1 MATEKNRKTR
11 NDISKKRPRADSQ
24 RNRKAVALAVAK
36 NPNATM
42 SEIAKNTGLS
52 KSTVQTKLNELG
64 NIKDEA
70 ILGIC
75 DKDLEIVNLAQGI
88 ILDKLK
94 DKKTISKMKASEVS
108 QVAEA
113 SAKRYS
119 LFRGSATDTSGGL
132 NNPMETM
139 SDADL
144 LLLIK
149 KGSSN
154 ETT

>member
-1 MATEKNRKTR
+1 MATKRTR
-11 NDISKKRPRADSQ
+11 TQQKRPRADSQ
-24 RNRKAVALAVAK
+24 KNKKAVALAVAK
-36 NPNATM
+36 NPTASTR
-42 SEIAKNTGLS
+42 ELAKIAGVS
-52 KSTVQTKLNELG
+52 KGTVSNKLGELG
-64 NIKDEA
+64 QIKDEA
-70 ILGIC
+70 ILGVC
-75 DKDLEIVNLAQGI
+75 EKDMEIVIKAQKE
-88 ILDKLK
+88 ILRRLDNENEVKRM
-94 DKKTISKMKASEVS
+94 KTTEISS
-108 QVAEA
+108 VAEA

-119 LFRGSATDTSGGL
+119 LFRGSATDASGGL

>member
-1 MATEKNRKTR
+1 MATKRTR
-11 NDISKKRPRADSQ
+11 TQKKRPRADSQ
-24 RNRKAVALAVAK
+24 RNKKAVALAVAK
-36 NPNATM
+36 NPTASTRELAKIAGVSNGTVSNKL
-42 SEIAKNTGLS
+42 SELKQ
-52 KSTVQTKLNELG
+52 V
-64 NIKDEA
+64 KDEA

-75 DKDLEIVNLAQGI
+75 DKDLEIVKLAQWI
-88 ILDKLK
+88 ILDKLQ
-94 DKKTISKMKASEVS
+94 DKRTIADMKASEVS

-119 LFRGSATDTSGGL
+119 LFKWSATDASWWL

>member
-1 MATEKNRKTR
+1 MATKRTR
-11 NDISKKRPRADSQ
+11 TQKKRPRADSQ
-24 RNRKAVALAVAK
+24 RNKKAVALAVAK

-64 NIKDEA
+64 NIKDES
-70 ILGIC
+70 ILNIC
-75 DKDLEIVNLAQGI
+75 DQDLKIVKLAQWI
-88 ILDKLK
+88 ILDKLQ
-94 DKKTISKMKASEVS
+94 DKQTIAKMKASEVS

-119 LFRGSATDTSGGL
+119 LFKWSATDASWWL

-154 ETT
+154 KTT

>member
-1 MATEKNRKTR
+1 MATKRTR
-11 NDISKKRPRADSQ
+11 TQKKRPRADSQ
-24 RNRKAVALAVAK
+24 KNKKAVALAVAK
-36 NPNATM
+36 NPTASTRELAKIAGVSNGTVSNKL
-42 SEIAKNTGLS
+42 SELKQ
-52 KSTVQTKLNELG
+52 V
-64 NIKDEA
+64 KDEA
-70 ILGIC
+70 ILWVC
-75 DKDLEIVNLAQGI
+75 KKDMEIVVKAQNE
-88 ILDKLK
+88 ILRRLGDKNEVK
-94 DKKTISKMKASEVS
+94 RMKTTEISS
-108 QVAEA
+108 VAEA

-119 LFRGSATDTSGGL
+119 LFKWSATDASWWL

>member
-1 MATEKNRKTR
+1 MATKRTR
-11 NDISKKRPRADSQ
+11 TQKKRPRADSQ
-24 RNRKAVALAVAK
+24 RNKKAVALAVAK

-64 NIKDEA
+64 NIKDES
-70 ILGIC
+70 ILNIC
-75 DKDLEIVNLAQGI
+75 DQDLKIVKLAQWI
-88 ILDKLK
+88 ILDKLQ
-94 DKKTISKMKASEVS
+94 DKQTIAKMRASEVS

-119 LFRGSATDTSGGL
+119 LFKWSATDASWWL

>member
-1 MATEKNRKTR
+1 MATKRTR
-11 NDISKKRPRADSQ
+11 TQKKRPRADSQ
-24 RNRKAVALAVAK
+24 KNKKAVVLAVAK
-36 NPNATM
+36 NPTASTR
-42 SEIAKNTGLS
+42 ELAKIAGVS
-52 KSTVQTKLNELG
+52 KWTVSNKLGELG
-64 NIKDEA
+64 QVKDEA
-70 ILGIC
+70 ILWIC
-75 DKDLEIVNLAQGI
+75 DQDLKIVKLAQWI
-88 ILDKLK
+88 ILNKLQ
-94 DKKTISKMKASEVS
+94 DEQTVAKMKASEIS
-108 QVAEA
+108 SVAEA

-119 LFRGSATDTSGGL
+119 LFRWSATDASWWL

>member
-1 MATEKNRKTR
+1 MATKITR
-11 NDISKKRPRADSQ
+11 TQKKRPRADSQ
-24 RNRKAVALAVAK
+24 RNKKAVALAVAN

-64 NIKDEA
+64 SIKDQS
-70 ILGIC
+70 ILNIC
-75 DKDLEIVNLAQGI
+75 DEDLKIVKLAQWI
-88 ILDKLK
+88 ILNKLQDKQ
-94 DKKTISKMKASEVS
+94 TVAKMKASEVS

-119 LFRGSATDTSGGL
+119 LFKWSATDASWWL

-149 KGSSN
+149 KWSSN
-154 ETT
+154 GTT

>member
-1 MATEKNRKTR
+1 MATKITWTQ
-11 NDISKKRPRADSQ
+11 KKRPRADSQ
-24 RNRKAVALAVAK
+24 RNKKAVALAVAK

-64 NIKDEA
+64 NIKDES
-70 ILGIC
+70 ILNIC
-75 DKDLEIVNLAQGI
+75 DQDLKIVKLAQWI
-88 ILDKLK
+88 ILDKLQ
-94 DKKTISKMKASEVS
+94 DKQTIAKMKASEVS

-119 LFRGSATDTSGGL
+119 LFKWSATDASWWL

-154 ETT
+154 ETS

>member
-1 MATEKNRKTR
+1 
-11 NDISKKRPRADSQ
+11 
-24 RNRKAVALAVAK
+24 
-36 NPNATM
+36 M

-64 NIKDEA
+64 NIKDES
-70 ILGIC
+70 ILNIC
-75 DKDLEIVNLAQGI
+75 DQDLKIVKLAQWI
-88 ILDKLK
+88 ILNKLQDKQ
-94 DKKTISKMKASEVS
+94 TVAKMKASEIS
-108 QVAEA
+108 SVAEA

-119 LFRGSATDTSGGL
+119 LFRWSATDTSWWL

>member
-1 MATEKNRKTR
+1 MATKITR
-11 NDISKKRPRADSQ
+11 TQKKRPRADSQ
-24 RNRKAVALAVAK
+24 RNKKAVALAVAK

-64 NIKDEA
+64 SIKDQS
-70 ILGIC
+70 ILNIC
-75 DKDLEIVNLAQGI
+75 DEDLKIVKLAQWI
-88 ILDKLK
+88 ILNKLQDKQ
-94 DKKTISKMKASEVS
+94 TVAKMKASEVS

-119 LFRGSATDTSGGL
+119 LFKWSATDASWWL

-149 KGSSN
+149 KWSSN
-154 ETT
+154 GTT